1 MVPRVWTRSIFGDGK
16 KQMTKKFRPPPKP
29 AQPDGAPSAQPTAGS
44 GGPWLV
50 LGVCVVLAAITFA
63 VFGQTLKHGFV
74 NYDDNRYVY
83 ENSTV
88 TNGLTHAGVAQAFTH
103 GSLAN
108 WDPLTTISHM
118 LDCQL
123 HGLQPGWHHLT
134 DVLLHAASVVLLF
147 LALRKMTGALWR
159 SAFVAAV
166 FAVHP
171 LHVESVAWVSE
182 RKDTLSGLFFMLTL
196 WAYAYYAK
204 NPPKIWR
211 YLLVMVFFA
220 CGLMSKSM
228 LVTLPFV
235 LLLLDYWPL
244 GRFDELQG
252 TDKDA
257 LAVLRS
263 RVVLEKLPLLAL
275 MVGSCVVAV
284 VMQGRAIKSFDEYP
298 FGLRLANAVVS
309 VAIYIWQ
316 MFFPARLAVF
326 YPYPAHGL
334 PGMEVGIAV
343 LALAG
348 ISAAAWHWRRT
359 RPYLLTGWLWY
370 LGMLMPVMGLIQIGA
385 QAHADRYTYLP
396 QIGLYVAL
404 TWLAAGVG
412 AGWPHRRLAL
422 GGVACAVVAALGV
435 AAFAQT
441 TYWQDSES
449 LWKHTLACTTD
460 NVIAHNNLG
469 SFEYQHQQTDAA
481 VADFQQAVAI
491 RPDFADARC
500 NLGSA
505 LLQQGRVDEAIVE
518 FQKAV
523 EIQPLNPNYSGDLGT
538 ALLQKGRLDEAISA
552 FRSSLAI
559 QPNSYD
565 VHNNLG
571 FALYR
576 AGQMDEAI
584 AQFLRTLELKP
595 DCQPAQKSLAG
606 MAWILAAS
614 PDASL
619 RNGPKAVELAE
630 EAYKLSGGGDPILA
644 SVLAGAYAEA
654 GRFPEAVAAAH
665 RALDLATAQSNA
677 QLATAVQDQLNYYE
691 ARRPFRDPALQG
703 VATRGAR

>member
-1 MVPRVWTRSIFGDGK
+1 
-16 KQMTKKFRPPPKP
+16 MTKKFRPPSKP
-29 AQPDGAPSAQPTAGS
+29 AQPGDAPFTQPAGP
-44 GGPWLV
+44 GGRWLM
-50 LGVCVVLAAITFA
+50 LGVCVFLAAITFA
-63 VFGQTLKHGFV
+63 VFGQTLRHAFV
-74 NYDDNRYVY
+74 NYDDDRYVY

-88 TNGLTHAGVAQAFTH
+88 TKGLTHAGVAQAFTH

-134 DVLLHAASVVLLF
+134 NVLLHAASAVLLF
-147 LALRKMTGALWR
+147 LALRKMTGALWG

-182 RKDTLSGLFFMLTL
+182 RKDTLSGFFFMLTL
-196 WAYAYYAK
+196 LAYAYYVK
-204 NPPKIWR
+204 NPPQVWR
-211 YLLVMVFFA
+211 YLLVLVFFA

-244 GRFDELQG
+244 GRFDESPAKEKG
-252 TDKDA
+252 VA
-257 LAVLRS
+257 AVLRS

-284 VMQGRAIKSFDEYP
+284 VMQGHAIKSFDEYP

-309 VAIYIWQ
+309 VAIYIRQ
-316 MFFPARLAVF
+316 MFFPAGLAVF

-334 PGMEVGIAV
+334 SGIEVGFAA
-343 LALAG
+343 LALAA
-348 ISAAAWHWRRT
+348 ISVAAFQWRRT
-359 RPYLLTGWLWY
+359 RPYLLIGWLWY
-370 LGMLMPVMGLIQIGA
+370 AGMLTPVMGLIQIGA

-396 QIGLYVAL
+396 QIGLYMAL
-404 TWLAAGVG
+404 AWLAAGAG
-412 AGWPHRRLAL
+412 AGWRHQGLVL
-422 GGVACAVVAALGV
+422 GGIACAVVAALGV

-441 TYWQDSES
+441 AYWQDSQS

-460 NVIAHNNLG
+460 NAIAHNNLG
-469 SFEYQHQQTDAA
+469 SFEFQEGRIDDA
-481 VADFQQAVAI
+481 VVDFQKAVDIRSDYAQAH
-491 RPDFADARC
+491 C
-500 NLGSA
+500 NLGNA
-505 LLQQGRVDEAIVE
+505 LLKARRVDEAIAE
-518 FQKAV
+518 LQKAV
-523 EIQPLNPNYSGDLGT
+523 DLDPGDANFSGDLGT
-538 ALLQKGRLDEAISA
+538 ALLRKGRLDDAIVA
-552 FRSSLAI
+552 FQKSQTIR
-559 QPNSYD
+559 PDNFE

-576 AGQMDEAI
+576 AGRMDEAI

-595 DCQPAQKSLAG
+595 DCEPAQKSLAG

-614 PDASL
+614 PDASV

-644 SVLAGAYAEA
+644 SILAGAYAEA
-654 GRFPEAVAAAH
+654 GRFPEAVTAAQ

-677 QLATAVQDQLNYYE
+677 QLATAVQDQLNYYQ
-691 ARRPFRDPALQG
+691 ARRPFRDAALQG
-703 VATRGAR
+703 AGPHGTQ